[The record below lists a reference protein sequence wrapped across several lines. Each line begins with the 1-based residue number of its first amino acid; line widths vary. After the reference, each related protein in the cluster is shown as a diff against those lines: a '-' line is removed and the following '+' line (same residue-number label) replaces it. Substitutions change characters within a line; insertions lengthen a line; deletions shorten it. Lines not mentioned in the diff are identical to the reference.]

1 MALDQGVLDAVTNSN
16 FKAMAE
22 LGTQIALGHHNRLN
36 LLAEAS
42 MGQMLN
48 KMNSLD
54 PTEAVAIRDV
64 ATSDL
69 AEKLGEL
76 GGMVASLQQLMK
88 GAQTTLPQTGEGG

>member
-16 FKAMAE
+16 FKTIAE
-22 LGTQIALGHHNRLN
+22 MGTVNALGHQNRLQ

-42 MGQMLN
+42 LGQILN

-54 PTEAVAIRDV
+54 PTEAAAITGV
-64 ATSDL
+64 VSSDL

-76 GGMVASLQQLMK
+76 TGVIATAQQQMK
-88 GAQTTLPQTGEGG
+88 GAQTTLPETGQG